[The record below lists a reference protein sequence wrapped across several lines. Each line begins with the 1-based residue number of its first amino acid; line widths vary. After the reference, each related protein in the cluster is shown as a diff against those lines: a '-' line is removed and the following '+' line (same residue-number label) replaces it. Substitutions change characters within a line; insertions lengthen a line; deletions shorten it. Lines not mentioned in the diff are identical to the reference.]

1 MDYFLLNSPQGGL
14 AQWLGGVLH
23 GAGTL
28 LLVDGAQESFVD
40 KITTANPALVFL
52 DFSPAQ
58 GADSARLAAQLG
70 RLFPTVPLVAVG
82 NAAEPAAP
90 LAALRAGMKD
100 FVDIG
105 APAQEAMEVI
115 RRLLAAR
122 LQVQVPALVAEP
134 SRRGKVLA
142 VLGARAGVG
151 TSTLAVN
158 LATAVRR
165 GSGAEV
171 LLLDLGLPARDGALY
186 MNISPGFH
194 FVEAVRNLRRFDQV
208 FVQTALAR
216 HANGVSVLP
225 LPTTLAEL
233 RDISYSEALALLE
246 RLRGFFDLQVID
258 LGGFSNAD
266 FMAQIVKA
274 ADTVMMVTE
283 QSVGAIVS
291 AAELVQELKK
301 RDVEREDIELVVSRF
316 DARLGLEAGEIAQ
329 RVGMSGAV
337 ELPDRREALV
347 LAMNRGALLADDK
360 PGDPYMLALGGL
372 TEQLGFR
379 APRASQASLLH
390 KLKDRLPDA
399 LRAVRVARTGN

>member
-14 AQWLGGVLH
+14 AQWLGGVLN

-28 LLVDGAQESFVD
+28 LLDDGSQESFVD

-58 GADSARLAAQLG
+58 AADSARLAAQLG
-70 RLFPTVPLVAVG
+70 RLFPAVPLVAVG
-82 NAAEPAAP
+82 IAAEPAAP

-105 APAQEAMEVI
+105 APAPEAMEVI

-122 LQVQVPALVAEP
+122 LQVPAPVPEP

-142 VLGARAGVG
+142 LLGARTGVG

-158 LATAVRR
+158 LAASVRR

-258 LGGFSNAD
+258 LGGFTNAD

-301 RDVEREDIELVVSRF
+301 RDVEREDIALVVSRF

-379 APRASQASLLH
+379 AQRASQASLLH